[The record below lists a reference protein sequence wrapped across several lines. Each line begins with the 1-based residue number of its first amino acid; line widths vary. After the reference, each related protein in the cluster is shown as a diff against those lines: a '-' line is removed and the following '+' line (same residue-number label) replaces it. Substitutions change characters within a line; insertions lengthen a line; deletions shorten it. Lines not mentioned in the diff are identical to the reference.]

1 MAWTYNDSVIRA
13 GKSWTDDDGIKHPSN
28 WGSWSDE
35 EKTAAGLVWVDDPA
49 PFDSRFYWAAD
60 VPKALDD
67 VNEVDEEGEPMLDPF
82 GDPVVTMGLKS
93 QEKAKAKVQ
102 AEGLLKP
109 TDWYVTRNAEK
120 SAAVPV
126 GVSLYREEVRNSEKA
141 IEAAVD
147 AVTTHDEFM
156 ELLESTEDTPAVVPN
171 WPSTNLA
178 DLEYADLTEEQH
190 AVWRTTAKVS
200 MRQARLALIQEGYM
214 AQIEEALAL
223 IPDPD
228 KTKVETEWQY
238 SSVVERASEW
248 VATLQPALGL
258 TDQQL
263 DDLFIL
269 AAAL

>member
-1 MAWTYNDSVIRA
+1 MAWTYNTTVIRA
-13 GKSWTDDDGIKHPSN
+13 GRSWTNDDGIKHPSN
-28 WGSWSDE
+28 WGSWSEE

-49 PFDSRFYWAAD
+49 PFDPRFYWAAD

-67 VNEVDEEGEPMLDPF
+67 VHEVDEDGELAYGPD
-82 GDPVVTMGLKS
+82 GNPVITLGLKS
-93 QEKAKAKVQ
+93 QEKAKAKAQ
-102 AEGLLKP
+102 AGDLLAS

-120 SAAVPV
+120 AVAVPV
-126 GVSLYREEVRNSEKA
+126 GVGLYREEVRNEEKA
-141 IEAAVD
+141 IEATVD

-156 ELLESTEDTPAVVPN
+156 ELFKSTEDTPAVVPN
-171 WPSTNLA
+171 WPNTNLV

-200 MRQARLALIQEGYM
+200 MRQARLALIQEGYI

-238 SSVVERASEW
+238 SSVVERDSQW
-248 VATLQPALGL
+248 VAALQPALGL

-269 AAAL
+269 AATL